1 MNSSKLMI
9 LKVLSVK
16 TQKSPDK
23 HVTETPSPQMF
34 LTKWESTEFVLCKP
48 NRGVNLLLIALGYF
62 VTQD

>member
-23 HVTETPSPQMF
+23 RVAETISPNV
-34 LTKWESTEFVLCKP
+34 SCKM
-48 NRGVNLLLIALGYF
+48 GIS
-62 VTQD
+62 